1 MSQPEGAVDQAGP
14 DPVRVVV
21 IDDHQAVRAGLER
34 VLERAPGVE
43 LVMALADDRQLLEL
57 ARDRQV
63 DVVILD
69 YDLERG
75 DGLTTCLRVKQ
86 LLSPPAVA
94 VYSGYAGPSLAV
106 TAAVA
111 QADALIS
118 KAQPIEELLAI
129 IRQLSAGERLLANP
143 ARDLREAAGAR
154 LRREDLA
161 VMAMLLDGMRL
172 ADIAEA
178 LGIDLRAAT
187 AAAQRVVGLLQV
199 RRRVTRC
206 SADPMAATT
215 LPNDA

>member
-1 MSQPEGAVDQAGP
+1 MSRPEGAVVQAGR

-43 LVMALADDRQLLEL
+43 LVTALADDRRLLEL
-57 ARDRQV
+57 ARVRQV

-75 DGLTTCLRVKQ
+75 DGLTVCLRVKQ
-86 LLSPPAVA
+86 LSAPPAVA

-106 TAAVA
+106 AAAVA

-118 KAQPIEELLAI
+118 KAQPIEELLAV

-172 ADIAEA
+172 VDIAQA

-215 LPNDA
+215 HPNDA